1 VRGDQAMDN
10 VLHFALAAGPSDRS
24 ARLDAAMPA
33 VSSAGSRYSVAPGVK
48 VGRSKLKPVDI
59 RV

>member
-1 VRGDQAMDN
+1 MDN